1 MLERKMLKVSDNKF
15 LTEARKNV
23 ELEQAGMRLLLVASG
38 VVYTVF
44 LAFMDHL
51 NGGLYHPV
59 ITIGCTYVVFSL
71 LIISRTYIN
80 PRGVRWRHSVFMACD
95 VALVCVLLYLLG
107 EYGVPFFAVYL
118 WLTVG
123 NGFRYGYRELILCA
137 SLSIAG
143 FLVVIKITPFWRG
156 ELLFSVTGIILL
168 TVIPMYVSIM
178 LKRLQIEKEKVEHAN
193 KEKSRFLANV
203 SHEIRTPLNA
213 VIGFSDLLGK
223 TTDKAKQARIAKNIK
238 AASGSLMAL
247 IEGVLDF
254 SRIESGNVLI
264 KEEEF
269 NLYALVHSVG
279 SMFSMQE
286 KPDKVSYITDMDVS
300 LPRCILGDKDRLQQ
314 ILVNL
319 VGNAVKFT
327 SAGEIRVKVSKAD
340 NGEKPE
346 QILFEVI
353 DTGIGISEELQSRIF
368 ERFRQADDSV
378 QRQYGGT
385 GLGTAIAKHLVE
397 LMGGVIGVDS
407 EEHKGSRFWFQLP
420 LNGSAREESAVPAV
434 EIRRPVCCFI
444 TRDMEQAGLF
454 SMASGFES
462 DDRGALVFKDWG
474 ALKRSGVKPEECCV
488 VVDCQGMAEH
498 ELVDVARD
506 ARKAGACLV
515 AFDKEDQRRDLYLR
529 TGFHVAIQS
538 FDYID
543 NLLLYAA
550 EMLDSC
556 AYTAQSVDISRY
568 QKDGNGLRVLVA
580 DDCKLNRH
588 VMKAMLDEFGVVSD
602 FASSGAM
609 TLEKLQTN
617 RYDLLV
623 LDIQMPGM
631 SGFDVIE
638 MYQAANTRENL
649 IPIMVVTG
657 DATAEIQAEC
667 NRLGVAR
674 FLLKPVDQ
682 EMLRNA
688 LASLMMP
695 VEEQYSLGIA

>member
-1 MLERKMLKVSDNKF
+1 MSDSYKLEK
-15 LTEARKNV
+15 
-23 ELEQAGMRLLLVASG
+23 EQAMLRMVIVSI
-38 VVYTVF
+38 VF
-44 LAFMDHL
+44 LYIL
-51 NGGLYHPV
+51 
-59 ITIGCTYVVFSL
+59 VVGAKEGILANSFEAAVQYGTANILMSAVLGMLVWKGFL
-71 LIISRTYIN
+71 LK
-80 PRGVRWRHSVFMACD
+80 GVRRSLGIVLDIVSVTIIMSHLANYGAPLFSI
-95 VALVCVLLYLLG
+95 YLF
-107 EYGVPFFAVYL
+107 V
-118 WLTVG
+118 TIG
-123 NGFRYGYRELILCA
+123 NGFRYGVKYLIACTV
-137 SLSIAG
+137 LSMCC
-143 FLVVIKITPFWRG
+143 FVV
-156 ELLFSVTGIILL
+156 LSVTSLFWMNSYPIII
-168 TVIPMYVSIM
+168 TCIVILAVVPAYVAVL
-178 LKRLQIEKEKVEHAN
+178 LKRLTLEKTRTEYAN

-420 LNGSAREESAVPAV
+420 LNGSAREESALPAV

-444 TRDMEQAGLF
+444 TRDMAQADLF
-454 SMASGFES
+454 SMASGLES
-462 DDRGALVFKDWG
+462 NDKGALVFKDWG
-474 ALKRSGVKPEECCV
+474 VLKRSGVKPEECCV

-515 AFDKEDQRRDLYLR
+515 AFDKENQRRDLYLR

-543 NLLLYAA
+543 NVLLYAA

-609 TLEKLQTN
+609 TLEKLQTD

-638 MYQAANTRENL
+638 IYQAANTRENL

-682 EMLRNA
+682 DMLRNA

>member
-1 MLERKMLKVSDNKF
+1 MIGKGRTLFSSGVS
-15 LTEARKNV
+15 V
-23 ELEQAGMRLLLVASG
+23 ELEQTFLRLFLVPFGMTYGLAIAYGEVFEEGYLTPVVILGCVYVFFSIASI
-38 VVYTVF
+38 VHVYCYPEGR
-44 LAFMDHL
+44 A
-51 NGGLYHPV
+51 
-59 ITIGCTYVVFSL
+59 
-71 LIISRTYIN
+71 
-80 PRGVRWRHSVFMACD
+80 WRHSAYMFIDILVTSIVMHVF
-95 VALVCVLLYLLG
+95 G
-107 EYGVPFFAVYL
+107 KYGAPFFMFYA

-123 NGFRYGYRELILCA
+123 YGFRYGYKEMILCA
-137 SLSIAG
+137 VFSLIGFVCVLISTQYWQDEYLLSMTGIMLLSI
-143 FLVVIKITPFWRG
+143 VPV
-156 ELLFSVTGIILL
+156 
-168 TVIPMYVSIM
+168 YVAIM
-178 LKRLQIEKEKVEHAN
+178 LKRLQEAKDLAEHAN

-254 SRIESGNVLI
+254 SRIESGNVHI

-269 NLYALVHSVG
+269 NLYALVHSVD

-300 LPRCILGDKDRLQQ
+300 LPRCIQGDKDRLQQ

-346 QILFEVI
+346 QILFEVT

-420 LNGSAREESAVPAV
+420 LNGSAREESALPAV

-444 TRDMEQAGLF
+444 TRDMAQADLF
-454 SMASGFES
+454 SMASGLES
-462 DDRGALVFKDWG
+462 NDKGALVFKDWG
-474 ALKRSGVKPEECCV
+474 VLKRSGVKPEECCV

-609 TLEKLQTN
+609 TLEKLQTD

-638 MYQAANTRENL
+638 IYQAANTRENL

-682 EMLRNA
+682 DMLRNA

>member
-1 MLERKMLKVSDNKF
+1 MLRMVIVSI
-15 LTEARKNV
+15 
-23 ELEQAGMRLLLVASG
+23 
-38 VVYTVF
+38 VF
-44 LAFMDHL
+44 LYILVVGAK
-51 NGGLYHPV
+51 GGILTNSFEAAVQYGTANILMSATLGV
-59 ITIGCTYVVFSL
+59 LVWKNFFIE
-71 LIISRTYIN
+71 
-80 PRGVRWRHSVFMACD
+80 GVRRFLGMTLDIVSVTIIMS
-95 VALVCVLLYLLG
+95 YLAN
-107 EYGVPFFAVYL
+107 YGAPLFSIYL
-118 WLTVG
+118 FVTIG
-123 NGFRYGYRELILCA
+123 NGFRYGVRYLIACTL
-137 SLSIAG
+137 LSMCCFI
-143 FLVVIKITPFWRG
+143 
-156 ELLFSVTGIILL
+156 LLSVTSLFWMNSYPIII
-168 TVIPMYVSIM
+168 TCIVILAVVPAYVAVL
-178 LKRLQIEKEKVEHAN
+178 LKRLTLEKARAEHAN

-223 TTDKAKQARIAKNIK
+223 TTDRAKQARIAKNIK

-264 KEEEF
+264 KAEEF

-286 KPDKVSYITDMDVS
+286 KQDKVRYITDMDVS
-300 LPRCILGDKDRLQQ
+300 LPRCIQGDKDRLQQ

-327 SAGEIRVKVSKAD
+327 SAGEIRVTVSRVDA
-340 NGEKPE
+340 GEKPE
-346 QILFEVI
+346 QILFEVT

-420 LNGSAREESAVPAV
+420 LNASAREASAVPAV
-434 EIRRPVCCFI
+434 EIRRPACCFI
-444 TRDMEQAGLF
+444 TRDTAQAGPF
-454 SMASGFES
+454 SSASGS
-462 DDRGALVFKDWG
+462 QLNDREALVFKDWG
-474 ALKRSGVKPEECCV
+474 ALKRSSVKPGECCV

-515 AFDKEDQRRDLYLR
+515 AFDKENQRRDQYLR

-543 NLLLYAA
+543 NVLLYAA

-568 QKDGNGLRVLVA
+568 QKNGNGLRVLVA

-588 VMKAMLDEFGVVSD
+588 VMRAMLDEFGVVSD

-609 TLEKLQTN
+609 TLEKLQTDT
-617 RYDLLV
+617 YDLLV
-623 LDIQMPGM
+623 LDVQMPGM

-638 MYQAANTRENL
+638 KYQAANTSKNL

-657 DATAEIQAEC
+657 DATAEVQDEC

-682 EMLRNA
+682 DMLRNA

-695 VEEQYSLGIA
+695 VEEQYSPGIA

>member
-1 MLERKMLKVSDNKF
+1 MD
-15 LTEARKNV
+15 
-23 ELEQAGMRLLLVASG
+23 
-38 VVYTVF
+38 
-44 LAFMDHL
+44 LA
-51 NGGLYHPV
+51 
-59 ITIGCTYVVFSL
+59 
-71 LIISRTYIN
+71 
-80 PRGVRWRHSVFMACD
+80 
-95 VALVCVLLYLLG
+95 
-107 EYGVPFFAVYL
+107 
-118 WLTVG
+118 
-123 NGFRYGYRELILCA
+123 
-137 SLSIAG
+137 
-143 FLVVIKITPFWRG
+143 
-156 ELLFSVTGIILL
+156 
-168 TVIPMYVSIM
+168 
-178 LKRLQIEKEKVEHAN
+178 EHAN
-193 KEKSRFLANV
+193 KEKSIFLANV

-213 VIGFSDLLGK
+213 VIGFSGLMGK
-223 TTDKAKQARIAKNIK
+223 TTDKAKQVRIAKNIK

-420 LNGSAREESAVPAV
+420 LNGSVREESALPAV

-444 TRDMEQAGLF
+444 TRDMAQADLF
-454 SMASGFES
+454 SMASGLES
-462 DDRGALVFKDWG
+462 NDKGALVFKDWG

-515 AFDKEDQRRDLYLR
+515 AFDKENQRRDLYLR

-638 MYQAANTRENL
+638 IYQAANTRENL

-682 EMLRNA
+682 DMLRNA